1 MKDPFYY
8 LSKTPITDEMFERQ
22 GWEKVNEMED
32 GEEFYFYVLPLP
44 KDNPDPAAHC
54 LVSSANDEYEDVGL
68 DEGQFIV
75 ELGDYW
81 GLGYCT
87 IQEEVEQLYKV
98 LTKKD
103 IE

>member
-44 KDNPDPAAHC
+44 KDNPDAFSSSTLPLVKFC
-54 LVSSANDEYEDVGL
+54 L
-68 DEGQFIV
+68 
-75 ELGDYW
+75 
-81 GLGYCT
+81 
-87 IQEEVEQLYKV
+87 
-98 LTKKD
+98 
-103 IE
+103 